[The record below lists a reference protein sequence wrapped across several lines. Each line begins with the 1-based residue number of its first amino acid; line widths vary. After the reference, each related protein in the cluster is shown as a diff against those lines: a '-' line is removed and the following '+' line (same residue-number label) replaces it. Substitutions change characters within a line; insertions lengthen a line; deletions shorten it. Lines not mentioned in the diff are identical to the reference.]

1 MHIKNKIFI
10 LVMSLFSFCSIPA
23 FSTEEV
29 VDFEI
34 KCSSLPMIGTT
45 FQSCTIVDSN
55 QLQVVLSDGSIW
67 TITDPCVMDIYDS
80 ITTDW
85 VVGDD
90 IRIASNHLFSKEE
103 NFLLKN
109 ARNEQ
114 VFSVKIS
121 KNYQADLKPVFIKK
135 VDKNGYGLVTTQ
147 NLDWSIGFVS
157 SFTVVDW
164 KKTDRLIINKSSYSY
179 GEDYLLI
186 NARDGSSCR
195 GTLLIYQ

>member
-10 LVMSLFSFCSIPA
+10 LVVSLFSFFSIPA
-23 FSTEEV
+23 FSAEEV
-29 VDFEI
+29 VDIEI
-34 KCSSLPMIGTT
+34 KCSYLPMIATT
-45 FQSCTIVDSN
+45 FQSCTVSDSN
-55 QLQVVLSDGSIW
+55 QLQIVLSDGSIW
-67 TITDPCVMDIYDS
+67 TISDSLVMDIYDS

-90 IRIASNHLFSKEE
+90 IRIASKNLFSKEK

-109 ARNEQ
+109 VRNDQ
-114 VFSVKIS
+114 VLNVNIS
-121 KNYQADLKPVFIKK
+121 KNYQADLQPVFIKK

-147 NLDWSIGFVS
+147 NLDWSIGFAS

-164 KKTDRLIINKSSYSY
+164 EKTDRLIINKSSYSCR
-179 GEDYLLI
+179 EDYLLI
-186 NARDGSSCR
+186 NARNGSSCR